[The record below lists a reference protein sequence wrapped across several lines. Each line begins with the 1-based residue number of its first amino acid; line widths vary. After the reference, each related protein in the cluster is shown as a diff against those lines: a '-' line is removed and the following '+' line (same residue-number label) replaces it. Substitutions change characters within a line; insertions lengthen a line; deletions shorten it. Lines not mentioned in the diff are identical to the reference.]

1 MENNAKLVEMDIKK
15 IMEALPHRYPFL
27 LIDRVIEI
35 EPNKRIVAI
44 KNVSINEPFFVGHFP
59 GEPVMPGVLL
69 VEAMAQAGAVLILTQ
84 PKNQG
89 KIVFL
94 AGVDNARFRRPV
106 VPGDQIKIQVEVL
119 AQRSA
124 FGKAA
129 GKITVNDV
137 LAAEAEISFVV
148 QK

>member
-1 MENNAKLVEMDIKK
+1 MKDNSEHIEMDVKK
-15 IMEALPHRYPFL
+15 ILDILPHRYPFL
-27 LIDRVIEI
+27 LIDRIIEI
-35 EPNKRIVAI
+35 EPNKRIVGI

-69 VEAMAQAGAVLILTQ
+69 IEAMAQAGAVLILSE

-106 VPGDQIKIQVEVL
+106 VPGDQIKIQVDVL
-119 AQRSA
+119 SQRNI

-129 GKITVNDV
+129 GKVTVNDV
-137 LAAEAEISFVV
+137 LAAEAQISFVI

>member
-1 MENNAKLVEMDIKK
+1 MKDNSEHIVMDVKK
-15 IMEALPHRYPFL
+15 ILDILPHRYPFL
-27 LIDRVIEI
+27 LIDRIIEI
-35 EPNKRIVAI
+35 EPNKRIVGI

-69 VEAMAQAGAVLILTQ
+69 IEAMAQAGAVLILSE

-106 VPGDQIKIQVEVL
+106 VPGDQIKIQVDVL
-119 AQRSA
+119 SQRNI

-129 GKITVNDV
+129 GKVTVNDV
-137 LAAEAEISFVV
+137 LAAEAQISFVI

>member
-1 MENNAKLVEMDIKK
+1 MDVKK
-15 IMEALPHRYPFL
+15 ILDILPHRYPFL
-27 LIDRVIEI
+27 LIDRIIEI
-35 EPNKRIVAI
+35 EPNKRIVGI

-69 VEAMAQAGAVLILTQ
+69 IEAMAQAGAVLILSE

-106 VPGDQIKIQVEVL
+106 VPGDQIKIQVDVL
-119 AQRSA
+119 SQRNI

-129 GKITVNDV
+129 GKVTVNDV
-137 LAAEAEISFVV
+137 LAAEAQISFVI